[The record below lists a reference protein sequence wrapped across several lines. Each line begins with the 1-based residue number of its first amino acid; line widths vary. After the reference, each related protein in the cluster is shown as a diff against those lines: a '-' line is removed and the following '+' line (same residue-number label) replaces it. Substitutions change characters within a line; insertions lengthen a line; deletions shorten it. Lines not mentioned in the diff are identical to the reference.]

1 MKTSCIQH
9 PKMEPLVIIREWQLE
24 VCDGN
29 ACAAALLSFFEYWHN
44 IRLEMAAKSQKANEV
59 AEVHGDKGMQDASLW
74 QFHSEDDLET
84 GVLVYKR
91 DTISTAIKFLV
102 QKGFVE
108 VGRNPN
114 PRYKFDRTRHFRF
127 NPAEV
132 NKWLSQRAP
141 KSRSSSPENPSRST
155 ENQGRSPESRSAI
168 PEITSE
174 TTPEGLDSFSLRSKG
189 GMEEI
194 KPALDGKRKS
204 KSKADPEVEAVYE
217 CYPRKEARGSA
228 LKAIEGALGR
238 LADGEGGQ
246 APMSRDEALMYL
258 ARRVGE
264 YARSPAG
271 NNGRFTP
278 HPATWFNQSRYFDDG
293 KEWSRENGQQ
303 QQTFEERRQQQA
315 RKNIVA
321 GLGFGDREVPRHSGI
336 AVEDTTDRGRGVI
349 LEGTTRALPGGKS

>member
-1 MKTSCIQH
+1 
-9 PKMEPLVIIREWQLE
+9 
-24 VCDGN
+24 
-29 ACAAALLSFFEYWHN
+29 
-44 IRLEMAAKSQKANEV
+44 MAKQSGSLGSSQP
-59 AEVHGDKGMQDASLW
+59 
-74 QFHSEDDLET
+74 
-84 GVLVYKR
+84 YK
-91 DTISTAIKFLV
+91 
-102 QKGFVE
+102 E
-108 VGRNPN
+108 
-114 PRYKFDRTRHFRF
+114 
-127 NPAEV
+127 
-132 NKWLSQRAP
+132 
-141 KSRSSSPENPSRST
+141 
-155 ENQGRSPESRSAI
+155 
-168 PEITSE
+168 SE
-174 TTPEGLDSFSLRSKG
+174 TTTETTADIDSFSLRSKDG
-189 GMEEI
+189 EEV
-194 KPALDGKRKS
+194 KPSTKGKES